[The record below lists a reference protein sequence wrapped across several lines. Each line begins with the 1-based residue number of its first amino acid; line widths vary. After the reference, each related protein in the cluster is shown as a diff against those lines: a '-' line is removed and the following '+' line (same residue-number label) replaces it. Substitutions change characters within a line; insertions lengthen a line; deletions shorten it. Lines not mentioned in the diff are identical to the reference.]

1 MITSFKMNLTNSII
15 CGNFKGLKCRKIV
28 GKNYQLL
35 NKDCKLQV
43 GNDKEKT

>member
-1 MITSFKMNLTNSII
+1 MIASFKMNLTNRIA
-15 CGNFKGLKCRKIV
+15 CGNFKGLKCCKIV

-43 GNDKEKT
+43 ENDKEKT